1 MTNILKSRMIMRLY
15 TLLINEL
22 VIEFDYLADVGEN
35 VLINSIRK
43 EEYDAA

>member
-1 MTNILKSRMIMRLY
+1 MILY
-15 TLLINEL
+15 TLLVNDL
-22 VIEFDYLADVGEN
+22 VVEFDYLADVGED